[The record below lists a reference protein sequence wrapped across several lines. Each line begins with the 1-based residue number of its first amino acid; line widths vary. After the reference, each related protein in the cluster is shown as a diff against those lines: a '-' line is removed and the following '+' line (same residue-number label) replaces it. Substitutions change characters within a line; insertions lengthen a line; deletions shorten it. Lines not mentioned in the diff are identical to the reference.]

1 MSPTLELIVRRSSR
15 SWIKVDGHPYT
26 RYIDVPMGKVESRRS
41 WWLKRTI
48 FLVKADDLSFESRQ
62 SYQSGRSRKS

>member
-26 RYIDVPMGKVESRRS
+26 RYIDVPMVDVPKSDAFS
-41 WWLKRTI
+41 QLWA
-48 FLVKADDLSFESRQ
+48 LVKCVNLSHRTL
-62 SYQSGRSRKS
+62 